1 MPLLAASSTGPLT
14 VLCVLQLTAADNLVA
29 FGDDPPEQWIHTWT
43 SGLTDGFLATRHI
56 QNFVNTAIS
65 SFRISEVTTDCGIQ
79 VKLQAHV
86 VMGMDFVLRSGAWGC
101 EIGRADVPIVAVS
114 RSGSELPE
122 EPMGS
127 ACCYAE
133 GDTEEVSST
142 QIRAALLSGSVEM
155 LIDAGCHPG
164 VAQMMAVRLREETL
178 FRDFN
183 TTSNAMSGVQLVKPT
198 LN

>member
-1 MPLLAASSTGPLT
+1 MSLLAAYSSGSLT
-14 VLCVLQLTAADNLVA
+14 VLCVLQLTAADSLVA
-29 FGDDPPEQWIHTWT
+29 LGDDPPEQWIHTWS

-56 QNFVNTAIS
+56 QNFVNTA
-65 SFRISEVTTDCGIQ
+65 VATDFGIQ
-79 VKLQAHV
+79 AKLQAHV

-101 EIGRADVPIVAVS
+101 EIGCTDVPIVAVS

-155 LIDAGCHPG
+155 LIDAGCHPS

-183 TTSNAMSGVQLVKPT
+183 TTSNAMSGVQLVKPS